1 MYSNELRADKPH
13 ARSKENYFMP
23 SFDVVSRTDLMELDN
38 SINGVLRE
46 IKQRFDLAG
55 TKCDV
60 SRTDTT
66 LTVVG
71 DDEMRV
77 KQVEILLH
85 KHLAKRKIDQDAIKP
100 GNTERAAESTTRKIF
115 TIVQGVDPDLG
126 RKISKAIRGTKSKVQ
141 VSLQGDELRVSSK
154 KKDDLQET
162 IEFIKGMK
170 VGQPLQYV
178 NFRE

>member
-1 MYSNELRADKPH
+1 
-13 ARSKENYFMP
+13 MP

-55 TKCDV
+55 TKCDI

-66 LTVVG
+66 LTVSG
-71 DDEMRV
+71 DDEMKV

-100 GNTERAAESTTRKIF
+100 GNTERAAESTIRKTF
-115 TIVQGVDPDLG
+115 TIVQGVDSDLG

-154 KKDDLQET
+154 KRDDLQET
-162 IEFIKGMK
+162 IEFIKSMK
-170 VGQPLQYV
+170 VDQPLQYV